1 MRVFSCS
8 SLSLPNIYLKNLN
21 SISLKR
27 VVEHLRLGLY
37 CLKHKIATKVNRKQ
51 IVKYVFWSFALFLH
65 RWTLSSRR
73 PLTWTTWPSYT
84 RAGPPGCECFAIALC
99 LWSSTGLEI
108 HQVPAGLGCW
118 RYGTQP
124 SGGWKWKQMLSPPFQ
139 TPGHPKW
146 GSDLVAPLQPH
157 SPTIG
162 DWANTMLCVPVIPP
176 SLQRVWP
183 GKAMPKGEGGKGE
196 QGLPSLENAPP
207 WLA

>member
-1 MRVFSCS
+1 M
-8 SLSLPNIYLKNLN
+8 
-21 SISLKR
+21 
-27 VVEHLRLGLY
+27 
-37 CLKHKIATKVNRKQ
+37 
-51 IVKYVFWSFALFLH
+51 
-65 RWTLSSRR
+65 
-73 PLTWTTWPSYT
+73 
-84 RAGPPGCECFAIALC
+84 RAGLPGCECFAVASC

-157 SPTIG
+157 SPAIG
-162 DWANTMLCVPVIPP
+162 DWANTMLYGPVIPP

-183 GKAMPKGEGGKGE
+183 GKAVPKGEGGGKVSKAS
-196 QGLPSLENAPP
+196 QALKMHPPHLHSLLLSCTLKTTPSCWASQTQLMAGWTTWWVSP
-207 WLA
+207 